1 MLLKLVLQ
9 ATESYGVFNLWRR
22 FCILDSFV
30 KSTMIWFNMTC
41 AIVCIYLILRPDYLY
56 YVLICKTF
64 DFKEGVLSFYY
75 DWTINIMFLMCLQY
89 KELCCGHCD
98 KDT

>member
-1 MLLKLVLQ
+1 MTQ
-9 ATESYGVFNLWRR
+9 FG
-22 FCILDSFV
+22 CILDQSLLNNETVYVMCFNSFKV
-30 KSTMIWFNMTC
+30 IFDRSG
-41 AIVCIYLILRPDYLY
+41 PDYLY

-89 KELCCGHCD
+89 KELWCGHCD